1 MKFLHT
7 FKLKAGLVVREP
19 RVKTRRL
26 KTKVKHSCPRIST
39 DFLEADSRFQR
50 GERWIV
56 KTGEAGQRPPHPDP
70 PLLTLKE
77 EGTHEED
84 TFSNLRQAVTK
95 NRTVI
100 QMSSTESSAF
110 ALWKPD
116 CFTPHQIN
124 LPKVLVPTAQRLRA
138 GRITESLMTKWYS
151 CSAPYSHD
159 LI

>member
-1 MKFLHT
+1 MKFLHS

-26 KTKVKHSCPRIST
+26 KTKVKHSCPRISA

-84 TFSNLRQAVTK
+84 TFSNLIANV
-95 NRTVI
+95 
-100 QMSSTESSAF
+100 
-110 ALWKPD
+110 
-116 CFTPHQIN
+116 
-124 LPKVLVPTAQRLRA
+124 
-138 GRITESLMTKWYS
+138 G
-151 CSAPYSHD
+151 
-159 LI
+159 